1 MAARGVRL
9 YEWRW
14 AFVFSGFWLHRIA
27 RSSIRLVLRRAEA
40 FHDYAM
46 ADLERDIAAIREASR
61 Q

>member
-46 ADLERDIAAIREASR
+46 ADLERDIAANS
-61 Q
+61 